1 MSTQDIVLL
10 LANYMEQGSDRETRS
25 MLDHELCDR
34 PHAGL
39 FLINHRHALS
49 FYKQHQDNVKLGW
62 MVEYFE
68 KRMPVA
74 LKELA
79 QELPAAGE
87 LSFVR

>member
-10 LANYMEQGSDRETRS
+10 LANYMEHGSDRETLS
-25 MLDHELCDR
+25 GLDHELCDH

-49 FYKQHQDNVKLGW
+49 FYKRHQDNVKLGW
-62 MVEYFE
+62 MVGYFE
-68 KRMPVA
+68 KRMPQA

-79 QELPAAGE
+79 QDLSSTAE
-87 LSFVR
+87 LSVVR